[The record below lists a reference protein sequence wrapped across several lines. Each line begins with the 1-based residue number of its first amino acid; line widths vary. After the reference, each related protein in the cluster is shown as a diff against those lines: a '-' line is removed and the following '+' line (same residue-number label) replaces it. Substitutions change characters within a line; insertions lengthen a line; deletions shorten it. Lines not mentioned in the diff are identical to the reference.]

1 MSPDDRLT
9 ERPAKHRHLIWLG
22 VFAGLVLVVI
32 GGRFLI
38 DPRAAQHMFGLA
50 KGGLAYELHAVVGLR
65 DLWLG
70 LIAIILA
77 SLKEWRAMAVWF
89 GLGAVV
95 CAADS
100 AIVAATTGK
109 LRAIA
114 FHIGSGV
121 FCGWLA
127 LACWRTHRRAALPS
141 DSDATKG
148 PPVV

>member
-1 MSPDDRLT
+1 MSPVDQIT
-9 ERPAKHRHLIWLG
+9 ERPAKHRHLMWLG
-22 VFAGLVLVVI
+22 VFAGLLLVVI

-38 DPRAAQHMFGLA
+38 DPRSAQSTFGLA
-50 KGGLAYELHAVVGLR
+50 KGGLVHELHAIVGLR

-70 LIAIILA
+70 SIAIILA
-77 SLKEWRAMAVWF
+77 SLKEWRALTVWF

-95 CAADS
+95 CVADS

-109 LRAIA
+109 LWAIA
-114 FHIGSGV
+114 FHVGSGV

-127 LACWRTHRRAALPS
+127 LACWRAHRRAALPS
-141 DSDATKG
+141 DPGEADR